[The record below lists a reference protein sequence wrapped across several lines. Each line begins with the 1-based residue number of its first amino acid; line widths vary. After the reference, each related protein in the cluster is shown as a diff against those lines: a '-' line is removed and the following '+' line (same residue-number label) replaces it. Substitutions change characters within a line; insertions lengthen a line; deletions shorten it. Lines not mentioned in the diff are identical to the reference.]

1 MSLSFPNIEK
11 SPFEPFRYVGYAAGL
26 VFTIRPQ
33 RTSNGHRSIWRGVGS
48 DGRTIFSDSL
58 SSLSLILETIAE
70 ERENAPHI

>member
-1 MSLSFPNIEK
+1 MTLSFSNIEK
-11 SPFEPFRYVGYAAGL
+11 SPFERSRYVGYAAGL

-33 RTSNGHRSIWRGVGS
+33 RTSGGHRAIWRGVGA

-70 ERENAPHI
+70 ERENDTHI